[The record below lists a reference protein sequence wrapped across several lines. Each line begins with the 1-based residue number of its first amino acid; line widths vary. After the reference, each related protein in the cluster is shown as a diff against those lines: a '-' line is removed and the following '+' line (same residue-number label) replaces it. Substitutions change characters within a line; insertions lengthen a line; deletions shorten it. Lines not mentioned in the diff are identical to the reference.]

1 VEINLQ
7 TRLVMVG
14 PELHPLY
21 LEVLSLTLEAGAEA
35 MRGKPLVERQLMV
48 VEMAVMGQ
56 GLLLLE
62 PQIVAVVAVGEVIR
76 QMVLEQQAAQ
86 AS

>member
-1 VEINLQ
+1 
-7 TRLVMVG
+7 
-14 PELHPLY
+14 
-21 LEVLSLTLEAGAEA
+21 

-62 PQIVAVVAVGEVIR
+62 PQIVAVVGVGEVIR